1 MILCYLK
8 MSFFLH
14 CGIRVYPDIT
24 LKTLRSELG
33 ALLGA
38 ERSVDKF
45 SFLKCVGRS
54 LALVRAAGCLLRFI
68 FYGWLCFTGQ
78 TVEGKQCRQF
88 D

>member
-1 MILCYLK
+1 MTICCVTVQLSK
-8 MSFFLH
+8 SPSHH
-14 CGIRVYPDIT
+14 CDVRVYPDIT

-54 LALVRAAGCLLRFI
+54 LALVSAAGRSLWFSIAACLSP
-68 FYGWLCFTGQ
+68 GGQ
-78 TVEGKQCRQF
+78 
-88 D
+88 